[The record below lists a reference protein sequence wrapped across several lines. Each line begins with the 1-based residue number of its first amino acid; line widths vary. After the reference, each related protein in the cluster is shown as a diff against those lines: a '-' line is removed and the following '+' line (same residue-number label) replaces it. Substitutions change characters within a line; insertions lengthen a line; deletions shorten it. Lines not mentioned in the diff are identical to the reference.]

1 MVMLMQQACL
11 KNLKSDM
18 DPGVIVSL
26 MIGAE
31 QMCDADC
38 CHYFCIHIEYTSIAH
53 LLVPVYFHCIF
64 LLHEIIANQD
74 ALSDKVYMFHAS
86 RHLWSC
92 FFETSGPGPKMYLQ
106 ICCR

>member
-31 QMCDADC
+31 RNCVMQIVVTI
-38 CHYFCIHIEYTSIAH
+38 F
-53 LLVPVYFHCIF
+53 VY
-64 LLHEIIANQD
+64 
-74 ALSDKVYMFHAS
+74 
-86 RHLWSC
+86 
-92 FFETSGPGPKMYLQ
+92 G
-106 ICCR
+106 